1 MPKQL
6 NSLSFDKRKLWLD
19 KIRLI
24 EVVEKLALKKE
35 ELEEELERK
44 NNHCVNHNI
53 WYKILMNYI
62 RINIV

>member
-35 ELEEELERK
+35 ELEEELELSLI
-44 NNHCVNHNI
+44 HI
-53 WYKILMNYI
+53 
-62 RINIV
+62 